1 MLEVAST
8 TGLVY
13 SESLFHAKTT
23 EITFKKKLRAKLDY

>member
-23 EITFKKKLRAKLDY
+23 EITFKKN